1 MLIKNNT
8 VFHIDDIYETKD
20 SITFYVN
27 KKPTLDIL
35 QKADFMKVKKLTKTA
50 KVITVAP
57 KEDDFLYVRNRAI
70 SAGNVIELEDGTVKI
85 IPIDDVYKELNK
97 YKDIIRG
104 ANANGD
110 FFTDFELKAHYK
122 TFIGKPV
129 FVDHNNENIENARG
143 VIIDSVYN
151 EKGQFIELLKA
162 VDKKA
167 FPELANGI
175 INKYITDTS
184 MGCRCGYSICSICG
198 NKAVDE
204 KDFCEHVKNYKAG
217 NFEGLPVWEDNR
229 EIEFFEDSFVTQGAD
244 PQAKILER
252 VASRNYNKI
261 QKHSADNHIHKVIR
275 EEKNQR
281 YEQNR
286 IDKLS
291 KDLESFFTI

>member
-8 VFHIDDIYETKD
+8 VFHIEDIYETKD
-20 SITFYVN
+20 SITFYTN
-27 KKPTLDIL
+27 KKPTMDIL
-35 QKADFMKVKKLTKTA
+35 KKADFLGVKKLTKTA

-57 KEDDFLYVRNRAI
+57 KEDEFLYVRNRAI

-85 IPIDDVYKELNK
+85 IPIDNIYKELNK
-97 YKDIIRG
+97 YKDVIRG

-129 FVDHNNENIENARG
+129 FVDHDNENIEKARG

-167 FPELANGI
+167 YPELANGI

-184 MGCRCGYSICSICG
+184 MGCMCGYSICSICG

-204 KDFCEHVKNYKAG
+204 DDFCDHVKNYKAG

-229 EIEFFEDSFVTQGAD
+229 DIEFFEDSFVTQGAD
-244 PQAKILER
+244 PQAKILEK
-252 VASRNYNKI
+252 VASRNYNKV
-261 QKHSADNHIHKVIR
+261 QTHSHNKAIDRLIR
-275 EEKNQR
+275 EEQNQR
-281 YEQNR
+281 YSTNR
-286 IDKLS
+286 VNKLS
-291 KDLESFFTI
+291 KDLEGFFTI

>member
-8 VFHIDDIYETKD
+8 IFRIDDIYEDKD
-20 SITFYVN
+20 NIVIFTN
-27 KKPTLDIL
+27 KKPAMDIL
-35 QKADFMKVKKLTKTA
+35 KKADFLGVKKLTKTA

-70 SAGNVIELEDGTVKI
+70 SAGNVIEQEDGIAKI
-85 IPIDDVYKELNK
+85 INIDDI
-97 YKDIIRG
+97 YKDLLYYKDLIRG

-110 FFTDFELKAHYK
+110 FFTDTELKAHYK

-129 FVDHNNENIENARG
+129 FVDHNNENIEEARG

-151 EKGQFIELLKA
+151 ERGQFVELLKA

-167 FPELANGI
+167 YPELANGI
-175 INKYITDTS
+175 IRKYITDTS
-184 MGCRCGYSICSICG
+184 MGCRCGYSLCSICG

-204 KDFCEHVKNYKAG
+204 EDFCEHVKNHKG
-217 NFEGLPVWEDNR
+217 GFFEGKPVWEDNR

-244 PQAKILER
+244 PQAKILEK
-252 VASRNYNKI
+252 VASRNYNKVNR
-261 QKHSADNHIHKVIR
+261 HSVDNSVQRAIR

-281 YEQNR
+281 YTHNR
-286 IDKLS
+286 VNKFS
-291 KDLESFFTI
+291 KDLEGVFTI